1 MIRCHNFVFVLRESE
16 TLALVIRYVY
26 VQYAMKRY
34 GYVLSNTDVDIF
46 DAIRME
52 VGRSWTLKIFELFCA
67 YVGIRSG
74 DTPWCD
80 RAFKQAENTI
90 TPPKRRS
97 IYRQPSYSTFTAN
110 ETNIHH
116 HFDRLIYMSSPH
128 KNNPITTTTYSPPIL
143 SLFAGSFG
151 EWLLRWLP
159 W

>member
-46 DAIRME
+46 DAIRWE

-80 RAFKQAENTI
+80 RAFTLVNWNNVSMHASQQFLE
-90 TPPKRRS
+90 
-97 IYRQPSYSTFTAN
+97 STEGLKTLCTFRVN
-110 ETNIHH
+110 MC
-116 HFDRLIYMSSPH
+116 DKP
-128 KNNPITTTTYSPPIL
+128 
-143 SLFAGSFG
+143 
-151 EWLLRWLP
+151 
-159 W
+159 